1 MTTFWPW
8 LERMGALADRPDD
21 SDEERQRH
29 RFMLLTGASMSF
41 GGLVW
46 GTMCFVT
53 GLYGPGLIPYGYT
66 LVTAINFLLLW
77 RTKHF
82 GRARVVQVLISLLLP
97 FLFQWILGGFV
108 ASGAMM
114 IWAMLALVCALSFE
128 SKRASVGWLVLYL
141 ALTGVSGII
150 DSRLTPPPEL
160 PHGALGPLSF
170 AINIATVSAT
180 VFVLTLYF
188 LHLRDLAN
196 AELTR
201 KSEQIA
207 RSQQALV
214 QSEKMAALGQLVA
227 GVAHELN
234 TPLGAIVASVGN
246 IATALD
252 HSLTELPRVLGESS
266 PADIDG
272 LRRLLTD
279 TESAHGALTSRE
291 ERDIRSQLQAR
302 LEALEVPDARKVA
315 RMLVAMR
322 AGGDLAPHLE
332 LLRSPRADLLLAC
345 ASDLS
350 ALRRNSG
357 TIRTAADRAA
367 KIVFALKSYAHPG
380 SAEGVPVEASLAEN
394 LETVLTLY
402 QNQIKHGVEIVR
414 GFEDPGI
421 VRGRHEELNQV
432 WTNLVHNALQAMQ
445 YRGRL
450 ELRVGKEA
458 DRVRVQVIDSGAGI
472 PEAVRR
478 RIFEPFYTTK
488 GQGEGSG
495 LGLSISHDIVERHH
509 GTIEVESRPGRTA
522 FTVTL
527 PIG

>member
-1 MTTFWPW
+1 MSRIWPW
-8 LERMGALADRPDD
+8 LQRMGALADRPED
-21 SDEERQRH
+21 SDQERQRH

-46 GTMCFVT
+46 GTMCFAT
-53 GLYGPGLIPYGYT
+53 GLYVPGLIPYGYT
-66 LVTAINFLLLW
+66 VVTAFNLFVLW
-77 RTKHF
+77 RTKDF
-82 GRARVVQVLISLLLP
+82 DRARTVQVLISLLLP
-97 FLFQWILGGFV
+97 FLFQWVMGGFV

-128 SKRASVGWLVLYL
+128 SMRAAVGWLVVYL
-141 ALTGVSGII
+141 ALTAVSGII
-150 DSRLTPPPEL
+150 DPYLTPPPKL
-160 PHGALGPLSF
+160 PDGALGPLSF

-188 LHLRDLAN
+188 LHLRDIAN
-196 AELTR
+196 AELSSMNT
-201 KSEQIA
+201 QIA

-246 IATALD
+246 ISTALD
-252 HSLTELPRVLGESS
+252 HSLTELPRVLGSSS
-266 PADIDG
+266 PTEIEG
-272 LRRLLTD
+272 LRAMLRD
-279 TESAHGALTSRE
+279 TESASGALTSRE
-291 ERDIRSQLQAR
+291 ERELRTRLQAR
-302 LEALEVPDARKVA
+302 LEELEVPDARKVA
-315 RMLVAMR
+315 RALVAMR
-322 AGGDLAPHLE
+322 TGDDLAPHLP
-332 LLRSPRADLLLAC
+332 LLRSPRADVLLAC
-345 ASDLS
+345 ASDLA

-367 KIVFALKSYAHPG
+367 KIVSALKSYAHPG
-380 SAEGVPVEASLAEN
+380 SAEGEPVEASLAAN

-414 GFEDPGI
+414 TFDDPGV

-445 YRGRL
+445 YKGRI
-450 ELRVGKEA
+450 ELRVAKEDGRA
-458 DRVRVQVIDSGAGI
+458 VVQVIDSGAGI
-472 PEAVRR
+472 PEAVQR

-495 LGLSISHDIVERHH
+495 LGLSISRDIIERHR
-509 GTIEVESRPGRTA
+509 GTIAVESRPGRTV
-522 FTVTL
+522 FTVAL
-527 PIG
+527 PTG